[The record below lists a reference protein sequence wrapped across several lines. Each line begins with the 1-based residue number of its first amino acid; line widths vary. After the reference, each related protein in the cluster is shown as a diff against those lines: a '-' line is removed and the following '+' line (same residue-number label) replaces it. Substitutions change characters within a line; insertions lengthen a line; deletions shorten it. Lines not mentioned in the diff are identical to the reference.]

1 MVSTDLKPP
10 RYQAKH
16 KVITDLFR
24 QVPTKV
30 EAEQFKL
37 SQEKVDF
44 FKQNGYLPNNKILNQ
59 EQLDQLRT
67 SLEDIV
73 QGKNPFKDELI
84 SGSTIEPQKGF
95 AYFQGAW

>member
-1 MVSTDLKPP
+1 MVSTELTPP

-16 KVITDLFR
+16 KVITNLFR
-24 QVPTKV
+24 QIPTKA

-37 SQEKVDF
+37 PQEKVEF

-59 EQLDQLRT
+59 EQLDQLRI

-73 QGKNPFKDELI
+73 
-84 SGSTIEPQKGF
+84 SGYT
-95 AYFQGAW
+95 